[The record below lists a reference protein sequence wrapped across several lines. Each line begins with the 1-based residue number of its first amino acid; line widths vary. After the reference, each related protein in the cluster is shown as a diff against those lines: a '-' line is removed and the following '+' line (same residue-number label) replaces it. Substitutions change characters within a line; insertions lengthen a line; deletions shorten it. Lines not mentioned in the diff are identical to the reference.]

1 MGECK
6 PMIFQQI
13 LNEEQGCLSY
23 LIGCGQCGEAAVV
36 DPARDRI
43 DDYIALARRKGLAI
57 TRVLDTHIHADHVSG
72 NQALAARTGA
82 RIHMHPAADAAF
94 SIDAVE
100 DGAEVRLGNVSL
112 RVLHTPGHTPESVS
126 LLVTDLSRGGEPWF
140 VLTGDTLFIGDV
152 GRPDFGG
159 EQAAARLYQSLSTRL
174 LTLPDSVEVYPA
186 HGAGSSC
193 GRAMSSKTASTIG
206 FERRFNLALQADS
219 EEAFVA
225 AVMSGLPAKPPNF
238 ERIIARNRAR
248 ALAIGGDPRPLS
260 AAQAREA
267 IAKGAC
273 VLDVRSP
280 AEFGEG
286 HVPGAINV
294 WIEGPQ
300 FASRAGWFLPPD
312 APIILVAA
320 SPTDLTHAAQGL
332 SRIGLDDVAG
342 HLQWGMT
349 EWKSQGY
356 PIAATPQVTVH
367 ELSSLREEKPDLVV
381 IDVREPS
388 EWDDGH
394 IEGAVHIPMGE
405 AVRRLAEI
413 PRDRPKA
420 ALCAGGLRSSLVISA
435 LEREG
440 IGNWVNVT
448 GGMSA
453 WVKAGYRSVRGG
465 GPRPPA

>member
-1 MGECK
+1 
-6 PMIFQQI
+6 MIFQQI

-43 DDYIALARRKGLAI
+43 DDYVALARKKGLTI
-57 TRVLDTHIHADHVSG
+57 THVLDTHIHADHVSG

-82 RIHMHPAADAAF
+82 RIHMHPACDAAF
-94 SIDAVE
+94 PIDPVE

-112 RVLHTPGHTPESVS
+112 RVLHTPGHTPDSVS

-140 VLTGDTLFIGDV
+140 VLTGDTLFVGDV

-159 EQAAARLYQSLSTRL
+159 EQAAARLYRSLSTRL

-206 FERRFNLALQADS
+206 FERRFNLALQAGS
-219 EEAFVA
+219 EEAFVTA
-225 AVMSGLPAKPPNF
+225 LMSGLPAKPPNF

-267 IAKGAC
+267 IDKGAS

-294 WIEGPQ
+294 WIDGPQ
-300 FASRAGWFLPPD
+300 FANRAGWFLPPD
-312 APIILVAA
+312 SPIILVAA

-356 PIAATPQVTVH
+356 PIATTPQVTVH

-448 GGMSA
+448 GGMGA
-453 WVKAGYRSVRGG
+453 WVKAGYRSVKGG

>member
-1 MGECK
+1 
-6 PMIFQQI
+6 MIFQQI

-43 DDYIALARRKGLAI
+43 DDYVALARKKGLAI
-57 TRVLDTHIHADHVSG
+57 THVLDTHIHADHVSG

-82 RIHMHPAADAAF
+82 RIHMHPASDAAF
-94 SIDAVE
+94 PIDPVE

-159 EQAAARLYQSLSTRL
+159 EQAAARLFRSLSTRL

-206 FERRFNLALQADS
+206 FERRFNLALQAGT
-219 EEAFVA
+219 EEAFVTA
-225 AVMSGLPAKPPNF
+225 LMSGLPAKPPNF

-267 IAKGAC
+267 IDKGAS

-294 WIEGPQ
+294 WIDGPQ

-312 APIILVAA
+312 SPIILVAA

-356 PIAATPQVTVH
+356 PIATTPQVTVH

-448 GGMSA
+448 GGMGA
-453 WVKAGYRSVRGG
+453 WVKAGYRSVKGG

>member
-1 MGECK
+1 
-6 PMIFQQI
+6 MIFQQI

-94 SIDAVE
+94 PIDPVE
-100 DGAEVRLGNVSL
+100 DGAEVRLGNISL
-112 RVLHTPGHTPESVS
+112 RVLHTPGHTPESVA
-126 LLVTDLSRGGEPWF
+126 LLVTDLSRGDEPWF
-140 VLTGDTLFIGDV
+140 VLTGDTLFVGDV

-159 EQAAARLYQSLSTRL
+159 EQAAARLYRSLSTRL

-206 FERRFNLALQADS
+206 FERRFNVALQAGG

-225 AVMSGLPAKPPNF
+225 ALMSGLPAKPPNF

-248 ALAIGGDPRPLS
+248 ALAIGGDPRPLT
-260 AAQAREA
+260 AVQAREVLD
-267 IAKGAC
+267 KGGC
-273 VLDVRSP
+273 VLDVRAP

-312 APIILVAA
+312 APIILVGA

-349 EWKSQGY
+349 EWRSQGY
-356 PIAATPQVTVH
+356 PIATVPQVTVH
-367 ELSSLREEKPDLVV
+367 ELSSLREDKPDLVV
-381 IDVREPS
+381 IDVRELS
-388 EWDDGH
+388 EWDEGH

-405 AVRRLAEI
+405 AVRRLAEV

-440 IGNWVNVT
+440 IGNWINVT
-448 GGMSA
+448 GGMGA

-465 GPRPPA
+465 GPHPPA